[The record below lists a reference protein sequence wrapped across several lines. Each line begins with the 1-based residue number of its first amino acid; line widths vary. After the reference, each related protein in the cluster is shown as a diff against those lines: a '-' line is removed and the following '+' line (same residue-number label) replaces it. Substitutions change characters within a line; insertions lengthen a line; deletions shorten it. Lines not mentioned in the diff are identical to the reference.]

1 MPKAKKPL
9 KKPAKTKPAKASK
22 VKTKAPA
29 KAPAKASKA
38 KAPAKAGA
46 SKAIVNRIKE
56 TIVTPATKSEPV
68 LVTPLPTREVRN
80 FGVMEFDSQAKLVL
94 QTFPADA
101 AEIIGSTKDSGAG
114 NVTSPAL
121 ARQ

>member
-29 KAPAKASKA
+29 KASKAKASK
-38 KAPAKAGA
+38 AKAGA

-114 NVTSPAL
+114 NVAYPAL